1 MPPEL
6 HLMTG
11 VSFHIS
17 KEIAKEMGEKLA
29 YQWVQKYVGK
39 VNPSMGFK
47 GKQARTFLKKANEM
61 SRCRTPRFPRR
72 LMKYIRVL
80 KKFDRVVESCFGNEL
95 MKDEYEENIR
105 AFTISFIAL
114 GISVTPK
121 VHCVFRHVAEF
132 CQRKGCGLGI
142 YSEQVI
148 EACHSDLWKIEQ
160 WYPTNLETDP
170 NCDEKMLKKV

>member
-1 MPPEL
+1 
-6 HLMTG
+6 
-11 VSFHIS
+11 
-17 KEIAKEMGEKLA
+17 
-29 YQWVQKYVGK
+29 
-39 VNPSMGFK
+39 
-47 GKQARTFLKKANEM
+47 
-61 SRCRTPRFPRR
+61 
-72 LMKYIRVL
+72 MKYIRVL

-170 NCDEKMLKKV
+170 NCDEKMLKKVSRYNGLRLLS